1 MARLRARTCA
11 MSMRQ
16 LSLLIPNS
24 QLLQKYDATFALWI
38 IFLLGRQAMF
48 GHEQPIYFRS
58 ITAVFIPCFARD
70 QEVKLPATPLPRIRS
85 SYSSPGQ
92 EGVFIARY
100 AR

>member
-24 QLLQKYDATFALWI
+24 QLVQKYDATFALWI

-48 GHEQPIYFRS
+48 GHEPPIYFRS
-58 ITAVFIPCFARD
+58 ITAVFIPCFAKD
-70 QEVKLPATPLPRIRS
+70 QEVNLPATPLPRIRR
-85 SYSSPGQ
+85 SYSSICA
-92 EGVFIARY
+92 EVFFIAR
-100 AR
+100 